1 MVWSRLP
8 EREAE
13 IVGKDKDGVA
23 RKQEDDLS
31 SSNSICGATAPP
43 RSPRALCDN
52 RRTCRVHV
60 SPFEAPQR
68 DPV

>member
-23 RKQEDDLS
+23 QTRGRYFILRFHLRRNYVSAEAARLVRQPPDL
-31 SSNSICGATAPP
+31 
-43 RSPRALCDN
+43 
-52 RRTCRVHV
+52 
-60 SPFEAPQR
+60 
-68 DPV
+68 